1 MTDKEPPFIP
11 EEPPKENITPPT
23 REEINNSQNSELN
36 MLRLALEQL
45 TGLIKTWIQAKYS
58 HDNTG
63 LKIFSMLVTFI
74 LITIIILGL
83 NGILKENSIGTIMGS
98 LVGYALGKFGNGSGN
113 DKK

>member
-1 MTDKEPPFIP
+1 MEINSNEKKEDEGKNNPAP
-11 EEPPKENITPPT
+11 
-23 REEINNSQNSELN
+23 EEINNSQNSELN

-63 LKIFSMLVTFI
+63 LIIFSLLVTLI
-74 LITIIILGL
+74 LITMIILAL
-83 NGILKENSIGTIMGS
+83 NEVLHENSIGTIMGS
-98 LVGYALGKFGNGSGN
+98 LIGYALGKFANSSSN

>member
-1 MTDKEPPFIP
+1 MSEEQKDNTLKEG
-11 EEPPKENITPPT
+11 EEQINPKPT
-23 REEINNSQNSELN
+23 AEEINNSQNSELN

-63 LKIFSMLVTFI
+63 LIIFSVLVTLI
-74 LITIIILGL
+74 LITIIILAL
-83 NGILKENSIGTIMGS
+83 NGVLHENSIGTIMGS
-98 LVGYALGKFGNGSGN
+98 LIGYALGKFANSSSN